1 MRKKAQQIIHF
12 KMLRKIMKT
21 GKITY
26 FINLLPTYF
35 YKRFPLMLAEFNLW
49 FTSSHDSNFVI
60 SLPIDRIER

>member
-1 MRKKAQQIIHF
+1 
-12 KMLRKIMKT
+12 MLRKIMKT